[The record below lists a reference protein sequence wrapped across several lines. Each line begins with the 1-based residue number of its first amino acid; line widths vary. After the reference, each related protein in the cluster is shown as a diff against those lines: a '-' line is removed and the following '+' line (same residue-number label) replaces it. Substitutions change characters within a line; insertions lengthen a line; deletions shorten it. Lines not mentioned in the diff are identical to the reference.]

1 MSCCRESNEASNE
14 NIPFPITPES
24 KQWLIMM
31 KYMLNCAETSLE
43 FLDHVKTDLEFNNDD
58 LERFSLLCFA
68 LEQARHQMA
77 LLGKNFFNDSSTTNL
92 LDDDFSMLSALND
105 TKNIKRSQFIQTG
118 EQTTQFDNSEYVD
131 EKMESAKK
139 DACLCHVLS
148 KRVVKKSH
156 RRRIKVCSKIG
167 RSSLENEKCLK
178 DGKPKRTV
186 PAAEGRNEKFSD
198 ETEIF
203 ELMRILLYCF
213 LNRTTEEK
221 YQSLFSVDSSLRS

>member
-105 TKNIKRSQFIQTG
+105 TKNIK
-118 EQTTQFDNSEYVD
+118 EVNSFKLVN
-131 EKMESAKK
+131 KLHNLIILNM
-139 DACLCHVLS
+139 
-148 KRVVKKSH
+148 
-156 RRRIKVCSKIG
+156 
-167 RSSLENEKCLK
+167 
-178 DGKPKRTV
+178 
-186 PAAEGRNEKFSD
+186 
-198 ETEIF
+198 
-203 ELMRILLYCF
+203 LMRKWNQPKKMPVYVMYSQ
-213 LNRTTEEK
+213 N
-221 YQSLFSVDSSLRS
+221 V